1 MNHNHTHTHILPK
14 DADKHTQRYRAMRN
28 VSLIGAAG
36 NIVLAGFKILF
47 GFIAQSQALIA
58 DGLHSL
64 ADLATDIMVVFAA
77 RHSNKAADADHPY
90 GHARIETVFTVAL
103 GAVLILTGLGVIF
116 DAGQRLIEPD
126 SLLQP
131 SAIALA
137 VAVLSILV
145 KEGLYHYTL
154 AVGKR
159 VNSNLLKANAWH
171 HRTDSIS
178 SVIVLIGVG
187 GTLLGF
193 AALDALAAIGV
204 AVMIISIGWRQGRKA
219 VEELIDTGL
228 DPDRVAAIETAMAEV
243 EGVHNPHQLR
253 TRRMGGEAMVDVHVQ
268 VNPRL
273 SVSEGHQI
281 AEYVRT
287 RVIDS
292 IDEVSD
298 VTVHIDPED
307 DDNVCFDL
315 PLRPAV
321 MQDLHTRWQALIDS
335 TQIKAVNLHYLDGKI
350 DLEVIVPLDRVDNVQ
365 AARELSQQLR
375 TAAADCDYLRSV
387 QVYFG

>member
-1 MNHNHTHTHILPK
+1 MADDTPS
-14 DADKHTQRYRAMRN
+14 DAEKHTQRYRAMRN

-36 NIVLAGFKILF
+36 NILLAGFKILF

-64 ADLATDIMVVFAA
+64 ADLATDMMVVFAA
-77 RHSNKAADADHPY
+77 RHSNQAADAAHPY
-90 GHARIETVFTVAL
+90 GHARIETAFTVGL
-103 GAVLILTGLGVIF
+103 GAVLILTGLGIIF
-116 DAGQRLIEPD
+116 DAGQRLIEPE

-131 SAIALA
+131 SALALA

-145 KEGLYHYTL
+145 KEALYHYTL
-154 AVGKR
+154 FVGKR

-193 AALDALAAIGV
+193 AALDALAAVGV
-204 AVMIISIGWRQGRKA
+204 AAMIISIGWRQGRKA
-219 VEELIDTGL
+219 IEELIDTGL
-228 DPDRVAAIETAMAEV
+228 DPDRVAAIQTAMTEV
-243 EGVHNPHQLR
+243 EGVHNPHRLR

-292 IDEVSD
+292 VNEVSD

-307 DDNVCFDL
+307 DDNVCLTL
-315 PLRPAV
+315 PLRQKV
-321 MQDLHTRWQALIDS
+321 LHDLKTRWQPLIDS
-335 TQIKAVNLHYLDGKI
+335 AQIKAVNLHYLEGQI
-350 DLEVIVPLDRVDNVQ
+350 DLEVILPLDWVDNAQ
-365 AARELSQQLR
+365 AARELKQQLR
-375 TAAADCDYLRSV
+375 TAAADCEYLGAIN
-387 QVYFG
+387 VYFG

>member
-1 MNHNHTHTHILPK
+1 MMAEHISSNTE
-14 DADKHTQRYRAMRN
+14 KHSQRYRAMRN
-28 VSLIGAAG
+28 ISLIGAVG
-36 NIVLAGFKILF
+36 NILLAGVKILF

-64 ADLATDIMVVFAA
+64 ADLATDVMVVFAA
-77 RHSNKAADADHPY
+77 RHSNQAADADHPY
-90 GHARIETVFTVAL
+90 GHARIETAFTVGL

-145 KEGLYHYTL
+145 KEALYHYTFF
-154 AVGKR
+154 VGKR
-159 VNSNLLKANAWH
+159 ENSNLLKANAWH

-193 AALDALAAIGV
+193 AALDALAAVGV
-204 AVMIISIGWRQGRKA
+204 AVMIISIGWSQGRKA
-219 VEELIDTGL
+219 VEELVDTGL
-228 DPDRVAAIETAMAEV
+228 DPDRVAAIQTAMAEV
-243 EGVHNPHQLR
+243 EGVHNPHRLR

-281 AEYVRT
+281 AEYVRA

-307 DDNVCFDL
+307 DEKVCFDL
-315 PLRPAV
+315 PLRQTV
-321 MQDLHTRWQALIDS
+321 LRDLKTRWHPLIDS
-335 TQIKAVNLHYLDGKI
+335 TQIKAVNLHYLAGQI
-350 DLEVIVPLDRVDNVQ
+350 DLEVILPLDRVDNVQ
-365 AARELSQQLR
+365 AARDLTEQLCS
-375 TAAADCDYLRSV
+375 AIADCAYLRSV
-387 QVYFG
+387 RIYFG

>member
-1 MNHNHTHTHILPK
+1 MLDHTHPLPK

-36 NIVLAGFKILF
+36 NILLAGFKILF

-64 ADLATDIMVVFAA
+64 ADLATDLMVVFAA
-77 RHSNKAADADHPY
+77 RHSNKAADAKHPY
-90 GHARIETVFTVAL
+90 GHARIETLFTVGF
-103 GAVLILTGLGVIF
+103 GAVLIFTGLGVIF

-145 KEGLYHYTL
+145 KEALYYYTL

-253 TRRMGGEAMVDVHVQ
+253 TRRMGHEAMVDVHVQ

-315 PLRPAV
+315 PLRQTV
-321 MQDLHTRWQALIDS
+321 MQDLKTRWQALID
-335 TQIKAVNLHYLDGKI
+335 TARIQAVNLHYLEGQI
-350 DLEVIVPLDRVDNVQ
+350 DLEVIVPLDLIDNVQ